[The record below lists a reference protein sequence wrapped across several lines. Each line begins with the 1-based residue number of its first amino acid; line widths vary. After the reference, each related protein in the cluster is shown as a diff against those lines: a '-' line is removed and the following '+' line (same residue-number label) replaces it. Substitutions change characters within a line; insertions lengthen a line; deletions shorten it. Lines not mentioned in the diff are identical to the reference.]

1 MEQSRQDTRTTF
13 DISQAQS
20 SQPLLEQQAKDDR
33 GTREPADVPVNT
45 SKKKSARRSRHDN
58 SSILAQGGSAQG
70 REELV
75 TPRHIDGMQVN
86 LSLTQ
91 TTRDRP
97 HIPTTDDFI
106 TDDHAY
112 LLVMSDHHLTPD
124 HDTMSD
130 FFDQSE
136 VSLQRWLNSEDEFWN
151 PLILQRRG
159 PRGNAA
165 QRTMYAVDQAW
176 L

>member
-70 REELV
+70 REE
-75 TPRHIDGMQVN
+75 
-86 LSLTQ
+86 
-91 TTRDRP
+91 DRP

-136 VSLQRWLNSEDEFWN
+136 VSLQRWLSEDEFWN